1 MENDYKKKI
10 PNQRF
15 PFEIISKGKALGMRL
30 KNPQVLK
37 FAIYFISG
45 KPIAEKAGKR

>member
-1 MENDYKKKI
+1 MTTEKNPQPTVSFLNNFKRKS
-10 PNQRF
+10 PGN
-15 PFEIISKGKALGMRL
+15 EVE
-30 KNPQVLK
+30 NPQVLK